1 MFKLFLYEYKIKKYN
16 FYKFLVIASKSLSGR
31 SQQGIITH
39 NSRGGSLKKYYRLI
53 DFYRY
58 LKNNIACFISRFEYD
73 PNRNVSLM
81 LLIYIN
87 GICVYVL
94 TPNLVKIY
102 DLYLLQLFK
111 IGENL
116 LVFFGFSGMF
126 SYNVQYVNY
135 KKAQLGRSA
144 GSFVILLR
152 KIGDYVLFR
161 LKSKEELFLLNNIYL
176 NIGRISGE
184 LNKLFKYIKAG
195 NKRHLGF
202 KSKVRGVA
210 KNPIDHPHGG
220 GSGRTTA
227 GRPSVTPQ
235 GFYTKGIKTTKRQ
248 IKKKKFF
255 LKKELILFSNMRAL
269 GYKGRSIQKG
279 AFFFLNVIIFE

>member
-1 MFKLFLYEYKIKKYN
+1 MFKLFLYEYKIKKYK
-16 FYKFLVIASKSLSGR
+16 FYKFLVVSSKSLSGR
-31 SQQGIITH
+31 SQQGLITH
-39 NSRGGSLKKYYRLI
+39 NGRGGALKKNYRLI

-58 LKNNIACFISRFEYD
+58 IKNNNYCFISRFEYD
-73 PNRNVSLM
+73 PNRNVFLM

-87 GICVYVL
+87 GICIYVL
-94 TPNLVKIY
+94 TPNLVKLY
-102 DLYLLQLFK
+102 DLYILQLFK
-111 IGENL
+111 IGESL

-126 SYNVQYVNY
+126 SYNVQYFCL
-135 KKAQLGRSA
+135 KKAQLGRAA

-152 KIGDYVLFR
+152 KIGNYVLFR

-184 LNKLFKYIKAG
+184 LNKLFRFIKAG
-195 NKRHLGF
+195 NKRNLGF
-202 KSKVRGVA
+202 KSKVRGIA

-248 IKKKKFF
+248 IKKKKIFF
-255 LKKELILFSNMRAL
+255 KKRTNIV
-269 GYKGRSIQKG
+269 Q
-279 AFFFLNVIIFE
+279 